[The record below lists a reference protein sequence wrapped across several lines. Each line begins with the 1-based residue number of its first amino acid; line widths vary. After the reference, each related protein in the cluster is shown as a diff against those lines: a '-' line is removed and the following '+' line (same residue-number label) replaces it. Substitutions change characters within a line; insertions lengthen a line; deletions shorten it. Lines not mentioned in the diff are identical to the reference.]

1 MRFFHKKILRIVY
14 FEKYHVHLPL
24 TVYILN
30 EKYYKIMKRFLSIKN
45 ACIVLC
51 LSYFVLPVFSQEQG
65 ESRNLTMGK
74 LVMDPKIRYGQL
86 ENGLT
91 YYIRHNEMPKERAE
105 FYIVQNVGSMQEEEN
120 QRGLAHFL
128 EHMAFNGS
136 KNFPSKKGIQ
146 EYTENIGMRMGENLN
161 AYTGFDETVYMLMN
175 VPVTEQEVID
185 SCLLILHDWSSF
197 LLLEDDA
204 IEKERGVIREE
215 WRTNRT
221 AQMRLWEQQL
231 PKMYPGNKYGK
242 RIPIGT
248 IDVINNFKGD
258 ELRAYYKK
266 WYHPNLQAIVIVGDI
281 DVDKVEEKI
290 KNVFSDIPK
299 PVNPEL
305 KELYPVPDNNRPLV
319 SIAKDKEMSNTILSI
334 YYKHDKIPYMLKGTI
349 ADFVTNYNQAVISI
363 IMSER
368 FSEILQKPNPPF
380 IAAYA
385 NDGDYFI
392 SNTKGAWTSVAVAKP
407 GELEQ
412 ALNALVSETRRVK
425 EFGFTEAEYERAKDT
440 ILKGYESAYNER
452 DKNQN
457 SSYAEEYVRNFT
469 EGEAIPG
476 IEVEYELIKK
486 IVPDIPLEGI
496 NHYVRGLF
504 DKNDDGRNLVISL
517 AGPDKDDITYP
528 TEDELLAMYFNA
540 TKEVVDAN
548 DEEIVSKIL
557 IPELPK
563 PGKIVNEK
571 EDPLFGVTLYS
582 LSNGVQVVVKQT
594 DYKKDEILMTATS
607 PGGTTMF
614 KDDKDIWNLK
624 VINNAIMLGGLGEF
638 NATNLRKALA
648 GKNVSCAAGLGTS
661 AEIFKGSAS
670 PSDLKTLFELVYLQF
685 TGMRVD
691 DEAYASFEERV
702 KLQLDNTYL
711 NPQVAF
717 SDSISEL
724 LFDHNPRNS
733 RLKSSDFDKVDY
745 HRMIEMYKERYADAS
760 DFVFTFVG
768 NVDKDSI
775 RPLLE
780 QYLATLPSLNRK
792 EKADEK
798 QITPYHKGKVKCHF
812 SRELET
818 PASTIGLSYMG
829 EMPYNLKNLITKQ
842 LLNQILDLV
851 YMEKVRETESA
862 SYDVYT
868 TVELFDFPEGRTTI
882 QIYFDTDPQK
892 QEDMIRIV
900 KSELEH
906 IAKEGP
912 RQIDLDKSRGS
923 ILKGRSEI
931 MQENDYWL
939 NIIDIYYSRNFD
951 AQTGYDA
958 VLNSITTEDIRLFT
972 KEFLDQGNEI
982 EVVMYPTP
990 SSEMTKP

>member
-1 MRFFHKKILRIVY
+1 
-14 FEKYHVHLPL
+14 
-24 TVYILN
+24 
-30 EKYYKIMKRFLSIKN
+30 
-45 ACIVLC
+45 
-51 LSYFVLPVFSQEQG
+51 LSYFAIPVFSQEQE
-65 ESRNLTMGK
+65 ESPNKTVEK
-74 LVMDPKIRYGQL
+74 LAMDPKIRYGQL

-146 EYTENIGMRMGENLN
+146 EYTESIGMRMGENLN

-175 VPVTEQEVID
+175 VPVTQEGIVD

-215 WRTNRT
+215 WRTSRT

-231 PKMYPGNKYGK
+231 PKMYPRSKYGK
-242 RIPIGT
+242 RLPIGS

-258 ELRAYYKK
+258 ELRAYYEK
-266 WYHPNLQAIVIVGDI
+266 WYRPNLQAIVIVGDI
-281 DVDKVEEKI
+281 DVDKVEIKI
-290 KNVFSDIPK
+290 RKMFSDIPT
-299 PVNPEL
+299 PVNPAPREMFS
-305 KELYPVPDNNRPLV
+305 VPDNNRPLV
-319 SIAKDKEMSNTILSI
+319 SIAKDKEMSNTMLNI

-349 ADFVTNYNQAVISI
+349 ADFITGYTQAVISI
-363 IMSER
+363 VMGER
-368 FSEILQKPNPPF
+368 FSEILQKPDAPF

-385 NDGDYFI
+385 SDGDYFV
-392 SNTKGAWTSVAVAKP
+392 SNTKGAWNSVAVVDPEK
-407 GELEQ
+407 LEQ
-412 ALNALVSETRRVK
+412 ALNALVSETRRAIK
-425 EFGFTEAEYERAKDT
+425 FGFTEAEYERAKDN
-440 ILKGYESAYNER
+440 ILKSYESAYNER
-452 DKNQN
+452 DKNRN

-476 IEVEYELIKK
+476 IEVEYEIMKH
-486 IVPDIPLEGI
+486 IIPGFPLEGI
-496 NHYVRGLF
+496 NHYIRGLF
-504 DKNDDGRNLVISL
+504 DEKDDMRNLVISL
-517 AGPDKDDITYP
+517 TGPDKDDVTYP
-528 TEDELLAMYFNA
+528 AEDELLAMYLNA
-540 TKEVVDAN
+540 TKEVVHAN
-548 DEEIVSKIL
+548 EEEVVSKIL
-557 IPELPK
+557 IPELPVS
-563 PGKIVNEK
+563 GKIASES
-571 EDPLFGVTLYS
+571 EDPLFGVTLYT
-582 LSNGVQVVVKQT
+582 LSNGVRVVVKQT
-594 DYKKDEILMTATS
+594 DYKKDQILMTATS
-607 PGGTTMF
+607 PGGTTLF

-638 NATNLRKALA
+638 SATNLRKALA
-648 GKNVSCAAGLGTS
+648 GKNVSCATGLGSS
-661 AEIFKGSAS
+661 AEIFNGSAS

-685 TGMRVD
+685 TGIRID
-691 DEAYASFEERV
+691 DEAYASFEERI
-702 KLQLDNTYL
+702 KIQLDNRYL
-711 NPQVAF
+711 DPKVAF

-724 LFDHNPRNS
+724 TFDHNPRNS
-733 RLKSSDFDKVDY
+733 RLKSSDFDKIDY
-745 HRMIEMYKERYADAS
+745 HRMMEMYKERYADAS

-798 QITPYHKGKVKCHF
+798 QITPYHKGKIKRHF

-818 PASTIGLSYMG
+818 PASTVGLSYMG
-829 EMPYNLKNLITKQ
+829 EMPYNIKNLIIKQ
-842 LLNQILDLV
+842 LLNQILDLA
-851 YMEKVRETESA
+851 YMEKVREAESA

-868 TVELFDFPEGRTTI
+868 MVELFDFPEGRTTI

-892 QEDMIRIV
+892 QDHVIRIV
-900 KSELEH
+900 KSELER

-923 ILKGRSEI
+923 IIKGRNEI
-931 MQENDYWL
+931 MQENNYWL
-939 NIIDIYYSRNFD
+939 NMIDIYYSRNFD
-951 AQTGYDA
+951 AHTGYDA
-958 VLNSITTEDIRLFT
+958 VLNSITAEDIKLFT
-972 KEFLDQGNEI
+972 EEFLNQGNEI
-982 EVVMYPTP
+982 EVVMYPA
-990 SSEMTKP
+990 SGSETAKP